1 MNRIFIF
8 VLILCSIWLY
18 SCSKNMLQ
26 IVADQKQIQLSQKVK
41 LSPSIQDAEN
51 YEWDFGDGEKS
62 TSKFPEHR
70 FLKSGTRTVT
80 LKTTKANKTK
90 ISKMDIQVQAT
101 TDCLVE
107 LQTPMGNM
115 LIKLY
120 DETPHHRDNF
130 IKLAEQHYYDDLL
143 FHRVINGFM
152 IQGGDPDSKNAV
164 AGKNLGSGGPGYTV
178 DAEFNPKFI
187 HKKGALAAAR
197 TGDQINPQKKSSGS
211 QFYIVQGTK
220 QSEAALSR
228 MEDQKGIKYSEAQKK
243 AYMEMGGTP
252 FLDME
257 YTVYGEVIDGLDV
270 IDKIAATK
278 TQRGDRPEQDVK
290 MKMVVLK

>member
-1 MNRIFIF
+1 
-8 VLILCSIWLY
+8 
-18 SCSKNMLQ
+18 MLQ